1 MEKGLTTEEAQQK
14 LVSFGKNQ
22 ITTKEIQSPLSIYL
36 SQFPTSINAILSFAA
51 IVSFIIH
58 DVIDSIFIFAIIIL
72 NSTFSFIQEY
82 KAEKALQKLKSFI
95 KPVST
100 VIRDGHEIQIPTEEL
115 VPQDI
120 VVIREGERIPAD
132 GILIVNHSIEVD
144 ESMLTGES
152 LPVIKEQNDEVFSA
166 TLVVKGKGQICIQKT
181 GMATRFGEIAQTLA
195 SVAEDKTPLQKRLDS
210 LGKLLSLLAVLAALL
225 LIPIGMNQKQ
235 EIFPLLLLSISIG
248 VAAIPEGLPAIIT
261 VALAI
266 GTSRMAKKRTII
278 RKMQAIETL
287 GSVQIILIDKTGT
300 LTYNKMQVK
309 KYWVKDKKF
318 FPPLLSSCV
327 LGNTASLIKKEEKD
341 AYDIVGSK
349 TDGALLMFAKEHLP
363 KIDSV
368 KEGGRILD
376 EYVFDSVTKTI
387 TTVFEKDKKKY
398 VFVRGAPEA
407 IIEKSKLTKLEKEKV
422 TSIFETYAKEG
433 LRVVG
438 FGTKIEKRDGKRTRE
453 ELEKDLEFLGFV
465 AMYDPPREDVK
476 QAIVAAK
483 RAGIQPIMVTGDSEL
498 TAMAIAKE
506 IGLIE
511 KNEDVVTN
519 EQLKKM
525 SDEDLKKILPKIRVY
540 ARTKPEDKLRL
551 VSLFKQMGF
560 VVGVTG
566 DGVNDALALKQADV
580 GVAMGEKGTDVAKE
594 ASDIILLDDSFP
606 TLVKAIEEGRK
617 IYNNI
622 VKAVTY
628 LISGNLSEIA
638 LILGAAV
645 LGIPTPLL
653 PTQILWINIVS
664 DGLPA
669 LALASDNHGKNLLDH
684 RPRNP
689 SSPILSKKRLI
700 FITMTGIFIAFLL
713 LYIFKVFLVSSSEIH
728 ARTVVFNLLVIF
740 QMILALIVRGHFK
753 SKPNMFLI
761 FSIIIT
767 LVIQFIITTVPFFQ
781 EFFHLTF

>member
-349 TDGALLMFAKEHLP
+349 TDGALLMFAKGHLP

-465 AMYDPPREDVK
+465 AMYDPPREDAK

-506 IGLIE
+506 VGLIE
-511 KNEDVVTN
+511 KNEDVVTS

-594 ASDIILLDDSFP
+594 ASDIVLLDDSFP
-606 TLVKAIEEGRK
+606 TFVKAIEEGRK

-628 LISGNLSEIA
+628 LISGNLSEIS
-638 LILGAAV
+638 LILGAVV
-645 LGIPTPLL
+645 LGLPTPLL

-689 SSPILSKKRLI
+689 SSPILSRKRLI

-713 LYIFKVFLVSSSEIH
+713 LYIFKVFLVSSSEAH